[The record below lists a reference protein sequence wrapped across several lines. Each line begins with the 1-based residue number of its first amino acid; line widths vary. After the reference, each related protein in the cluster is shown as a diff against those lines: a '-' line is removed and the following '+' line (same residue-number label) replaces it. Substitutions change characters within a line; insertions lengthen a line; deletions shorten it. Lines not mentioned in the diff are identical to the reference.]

1 MEVAVP
7 ETTGWKAIDL
17 QRLLSG
23 IVGGIL
29 VIVIVAFFALAWGG
43 AQQLIEPEVERQL
56 RERASSVAAVTDAT
70 VQGAVR
76 DLEMLVI
83 SPAVIDVAVRGA
95 ARARQ
100 LGLDRV
106 SLGEAER
113 RMAEMRSLQIDPEV
127 DRHLAG
133 VVERSMFAELF
144 VTDRSGFVVAG
155 SGLTTDFVQS
165 DEVWWQEAFSGLA
178 HVSGVERDES
188 TSAVSV
194 SISWPVVGT
203 GGAMTGVV
211 KGVLD
216 LGRLRP
222 NLNQLA
228 QGWGYVQVVDE
239 YGRLISDPN
248 EDNLLEP
255 HPDLAVLAETGVLRS
270 TSSDGE
276 PIVGMA
282 RRAFDN
288 RWQVIYWVPEDQAFA
303 ILRSVRTAILI
314 GGFVALLTA
323 LVGIIIAG
331 YWIRRQVGRP
341 VSQVVSAADQV
352 GGGDLRVSIMEMG
365 RGEVRRLCVAVQQM
379 IDRLSELVGSLHEAS
394 YHTRTRSEE
403 IATAVEQ
410 LSAGA
415 EEMTST
421 LARLTGEAA
430 EHSET
435 IQEVNAQMEALGSAA
450 RDLAQGA
457 ETSTQRSR
465 ELLGVAER
473 NRERLREGHTQV
485 EQMAERSDQAT
496 SRLLEFVEASRRF
509 GDFVDL
515 IKQFARRTNLLA
527 LNAAIEAARAGAE
540 ARGFGVLADE
550 IRKLA
555 NQAGDAADSA
565 QEATDTV
572 LGQLESTREALEETR
587 ETTHAIGA
595 VVESMEEGF
604 DTVTEV
610 MSEAEGW
617 ADRVAAISSE
627 VDASVGATAG
637 RLGSVAT
644 GFTDFAAAMEE
655 LAAGMEEQNASTE
668 EIAAAVNAL
677 SSSALELAGLA
688 GVFTVEGHTSAD
700 VEEVHT
706 QEEERAAPGDVPA
719 AVA

>member
-1 MEVAVP
+1 VP
-7 ETTGWKAIDL
+7 KTTGWKAVDL

-23 IVGGIL
+23 IVGAAL
-29 VIVIVAFFALAWGG
+29 VIIIVAFFSLAWGG
-43 AQQLIEPEVERQL
+43 AQQLIDPEVERQL
-56 RERASSVAAVTDAT
+56 RERASAVAAVTDAT

-83 SPAVIDVAVRGA
+83 SPAVIDAATSGA

-106 SLGEAER
+106 SLAEAER
-113 RMAEMRSLQIDPEV
+113 RMAETRSLRIDPDV

-133 VVERSMFAELF
+133 VVERSLFAELF
-144 VTDRSGFVVAG
+144 VTDRSGLVVAG
-155 SGLTTDFVQS
+155 SGVTTDFVQS
-165 DEVWWQEAFSGLA
+165 DEAWWQEAFSGLA
-178 HVSGVERDES
+178 HVSGVELDES
-188 TSAVSV
+188 TGTVSV
-194 SISWPVVGT
+194 SISWPVTGS
-203 GGAMTGVV
+203 GGAVVGVV

-239 YGRLISDPN
+239 GGRLISDPDA
-248 EDNLLEP
+248 DNLLEP
-255 HPDLAVLAETGVLRS
+255 HPDPAALARTGVLRS
-270 TSSDGE
+270 RSRAGE

-288 RWQVIYWVPEDQAFA
+288 RWQVVYWVPEDQAFA
-303 ILRSVRTAILI
+303 ILRSVRRAILI
-314 GGFVALLTA
+314 GCFVALLTA
-323 LVGIIIAG
+323 LVGIIITG
-331 YWIRRQVGRP
+331 FWISRQVGQP
-341 VSQVVSAADQV
+341 VKNVVSAADIV
-352 GGGDLRVSIMEMG
+352 GGGDLRVRITEMG

-421 LARLTGEAA
+421 LARLTGEAS

-457 ETSTQRSR
+457 ETATERSR
-465 ELLGVAER
+465 ELLGVAQR

-485 EQMAERSDQAT
+485 DQMAERSDMAT
-496 SRLLEFVEASRRF
+496 TRLLEFVDASRHF

-555 NQAGDAADSA
+555 NQAGEAADSA
-565 QEATDTV
+565 QETTDNV
-572 LGQLESTREALEETR
+572 LGQVESTRQALEETR
-587 ETTHAIGA
+587 ETTRAIGK
-595 VVESMEEGF
+595 VVESMERGF

-677 SSSALELAGLA
+677 SSSALELAEVAGL
-688 GVFTVEGHTSAD
+688 FTVEGHASPD

-706 QEEERAAPGDVPA
+706 KPEEAAEPEDVSA

>member
-1 MEVAVP
+1 MP
-7 ETTGWKAIDL
+7 ETTGWKALDL

-23 IVGGIL
+23 FVGAVL
-29 VIVIVAFFALAWGG
+29 VIIIVAFFSLAWGG

-56 RERASSVAAVTDAT
+56 RERTSSVAAVTDAT
-70 VQGAVR
+70 VQSAVR

-83 SPAVIDVAVRGA
+83 SPAVIDAAVRGA

-113 RMAEMRSLQIDPEV
+113 RMAETRSLQIDPEV

-133 VVERSMFAELF
+133 IVERSLFAELI
-144 VTDRSGFVVAG
+144 VTDRNGFVVAA
-155 SGLTTDFVQS
+155 SGLTTDLAQS
-165 DEVWWQEAFSGLA
+165 DEAWWQEAFAGLA
-178 HVSGVERDES
+178 HFSGVELDES
-188 TSAVSV
+188 TGTISV
-194 SISWPVVGT
+194 SIAWPVAGS
-203 GGAMTGVV
+203 GGALVGVV
-211 KGVLD
+211 KGVVD

-239 YGRLISDPN
+239 AGRLISDPN

-255 HPDLAVLAETGVLRS
+255 HPDLAVLAGSGVVRS
-270 TSSDGE
+270 RSRDGE
-276 PIVGMA
+276 SIVGMA

-288 RWQVIYWVPEDQAFA
+288 RWQVIYWVPEAQAFA
-303 ILRSVRTAILI
+303 VLHSVRKAILI

-323 LVGIIIAG
+323 LVGILIAG
-331 YWIRRQVGRP
+331 FWISRQVSQP
-341 VSQVVSAADQV
+341 VKNVVSAADKV
-352 GGGDLRVSIMEMG
+352 GGGELRVRIQEMG
-365 RGEVRRLCVAVQQM
+365 RGEVRRLCIAVQQM

-415 EEMTST
+415 EEMTGT
-421 LARLTGEAA
+421 LARLTGEAS

-457 ETSTQRSR
+457 ETATERSR
-465 ELLGVAER
+465 ELLGVAQR
-473 NRERLREGHTQV
+473 NRERLREGHAQV
-485 EQMAERSDQAT
+485 GQMAERSDMAT
-496 SRLLEFVEASRRF
+496 SRLLEFVDASRQF

-565 QEATDTV
+565 QHTTDSV
-572 LGQLESTREALEETR
+572 LGQVESTRQALEETR
-587 ETTHAIGA
+587 ETTRAIGT
-595 VVESMEEGF
+595 VVESMEKGF

-610 MSEAEGW
+610 MREAEGW

-627 VDASVGATAG
+627 VDASVAATAG

-677 SSSALELAGLA
+677 NSSAYELAGLA
-688 GVFTVEGHTSAD
+688 GVFTVEGHTSPH
-700 VEEVHT
+700 VEEVHEQ
-706 QEEERAAPGDVPA
+706 QEGKAEPKDVPA

>member
-1 MEVAVP
+1 MP
-7 ETTGWKAIDL
+7 ETTGWKAVDL
-17 QRLLSG
+17 QLLLSG
-23 IVGGIL
+23 IVGGAL
-29 VIVIVAFFALAWGG
+29 VIVIGAFFALAWSGTG
-43 AQQLIEPEVERQL
+43 QVTRPDVERQL
-56 RERASSVAAVTDAT
+56 QERASSAAAVTDAT

-83 SPAVIDVAVRGA
+83 STVVIDAADSGA

-106 SLGEAER
+106 SLDEAER
-113 RMAEMRSLQIDPEV
+113 RMAETRSLQIDPEV
-127 DRHLAG
+127 DLLLVG
-133 VVERSMFAELF
+133 VVERSMFAEVF
-144 VTDRSGFVVAG
+144 VTDRNGFVVAG
-155 SGLTTDFVQS
+155 SSPTSDFVQS
-165 DEVWWQEAFSGLA
+165 DELWWQEAVSGLA
-178 HVSGVERDES
+178 HVSEAEFDES
-188 TSAVSV
+188 TNTVSI
-194 SISWPVVGT
+194 SISWPVAGS
-203 GGAMTGVV
+203 GGAIVGVV

-216 LGRLRP
+216 LNRLRP
-222 NLNQLA
+222 SFDELA
-228 QGWGYVQVVDE
+228 QGWGYVQIVDQV
-239 YGRLISDPN
+239 GRVISDSN
-248 EDNLLEP
+248 EDRLLEP
-255 HPDLAVLAETGVLRS
+255 HPDQAVLTGEGVLGS
-270 TSSDGE
+270 AATDDE
-276 PIVGMA
+276 PLVGMA
-282 RRAFDN
+282 ATAFDG
-288 RWQVIYWVPEDQAFA
+288 RWQIFYWVPEDDAYA
-303 ILRSVRTAILI
+303 ILRTMRRAILV
-314 GGFVALLTA
+314 GGLLALLTA
-323 LVGIIIAG
+323 LVGILVAG
-331 YWIRRQVGRP
+331 YWIRRQIGQPVGT
-341 VSQVVSAADQV
+341 VVSAADKV
-352 GGGDLRVSIMEMG
+352 GGGDLRVSIVEMG
-365 RGEVRRLCVAVQQM
+365 RGEVRKLCAAVQHM
-379 IDRLSELVGSLHEAS
+379 IDRLSELVVSLHEAS

-421 LARLTGEAA
+421 LARLTGEAS

-473 NRERLREGHTQV
+473 NRERLRDGHTQV
-485 EQMAERSDQAT
+485 EQMAERSDLAT
-496 SRLLEFVEASRRF
+496 SRLLEFIDASHRF

-555 NQAGDAADSA
+555 NQAGEAADNA
-565 QEATDTV
+565 QEATDSV
-572 LGQLESTREALEETR
+572 LGQLESTRQALEETR
-587 ETTHAIGA
+587 EATHTIGS
-595 VVESMEEGF
+595 VVASMEEGF

-677 SSSALELAGLA
+677 NSSALELAGLA
-688 GVFTVEGHTSAD
+688 GFFTVEGHTSAD
-700 VEEVHT
+700 VEEAHT
-706 QEEERAAPGDVPA
+706 QEEETAEPEDVPA

>member
-1 MEVAVP
+1 MP
-7 ETTGWKAIDL
+7 ETTSWKAVDL

-23 IVGGIL
+23 IAGAVV
-29 VIVIVAFFALAWGG
+29 VIVILAFFSLAWGG
-43 AQQLIEPEVERQL
+43 AQQLIAPEVERQL
-56 RERASSVAAVTDAT
+56 RERAGAVAAVTEAT
-70 VQGAVR
+70 VQGAVSE
-76 DLEMLVI
+76 LEMLVI
-83 SPAVIDVAVRGA
+83 SPAVIDASVRGA

-113 RMAEMRSLQIDPEV
+113 RMADTRSIQIDPEV
-127 DRHLAG
+127 DRNLAG
-133 VVERSMFAELF
+133 VVERSFYAELI
-144 VTDRSGFVVAG
+144 VTDRNGFVVAG
-155 SGLTTDFVQS
+155 SGTTTDFVQS
-165 DEVWWQEAFSGLA
+165 DELWWQEAFSGLA
-178 HVSGVERDES
+178 YVSGVEFDES
-188 TSAVSV
+188 TGTVSV
-194 SISWPVVGT
+194 SIAWPVAGA
-203 GGAMTGVV
+203 GGAVVGVV

-216 LGRLRP
+216 LRRLRP
-222 NLNQLA
+222 KLNQLA
-228 QGWGYVQVVDE
+228 LGWGYVQVVDDA
-239 YGRLISDPN
+239 GRLISDPN
-248 EDNLLEP
+248 PDNLLQP
-255 HPDLAVLAETGVLRS
+255 HPDPAVLAEEGVIRS
-270 TSSDGE
+270 TSSAGE

-282 RRAFDN
+282 RAVFDN
-288 RWQVIYWVPEDQAFA
+288 RWHVVYWVPEEQAFTVLRSMRRA
-303 ILRSVRTAILI
+303 ILY

-331 YWIRRQVGRP
+331 FWVSRQVGQP
-341 VSQVVSAADQV
+341 VKNLVSAADRV
-352 GGGDLRVSIMEMG
+352 GSGDLRVRIAEMG

-415 EEMTST
+415 EEMTGT
-421 LARLTGEAA
+421 LARLTGEAS

-435 IQEVNAQMEALGSAA
+435 IQEVNAQMEALGTAA

-457 ETSTQRSR
+457 ETSTGRSR
-465 ELLGVAER
+465 ELLGVAQR

-485 EQMAERSDQAT
+485 EQMAERSAMAT
-496 SRLLEFVEASRRF
+496 TRLLEFVEASRQF

-555 NQAGDAADSA
+555 NQAGEAADTA
-565 QEATDTV
+565 QQTTEDV
-572 LGQLESTREALEETR
+572 LGEVESTRQALEETR
-587 ETTHAIGA
+587 EATRAIGT
-595 VVESMEEGF
+595 VVESMERGF

-627 VDASVGATAG
+627 VEASVGATAG

-655 LAAGMEEQNASTE
+655 LAAGMQEQNASTE

-677 SSSALELAGLA
+677 STSALELAEVAGL
-688 GVFTVEGHTSAD
+688 FNVEGHASPD

-706 QEEERAAPGDVPA
+706 EAEETAEAEDVSA

>member
-1 MEVAVP
+1 MP
-7 ETTGWKAIDL
+7 ETTGWKAVDL

-23 IVGGIL
+23 IVGIVL
-29 VIVIVAFFALAWGG
+29 VIVILAFFSLAWGG

-56 RERASSVAAVTDAT
+56 RERVGAVAAVTDAT
-70 VQGAVR
+70 VQSAVR

-83 SPAVIDVAVRGA
+83 SPLVIDAAVGGA
-95 ARARQ
+95 TRARQ

-106 SLGEAER
+106 SVDEAER
-113 RMAEMRSLQIDPEV
+113 RMAETRSLRIDSEV

-133 VVERSMFAELF
+133 VVERSLFAELI
-144 VTDRSGFVVAG
+144 VTDRNGYVVAG
-155 SGLTTDFVQS
+155 SGMPTDFVQS
-165 DEVWWQEAFSGLA
+165 DEAWWRDAYSGLG

-188 TSAVSV
+188 TGTVSV
-194 SISWPVVGT
+194 SISWPVAGA
-203 GGAMTGVV
+203 GGAMVGVV

-222 NLNQLA
+222 SLNQLA
-228 QGWGYVQVVDE
+228 QGWGYVQVVDDG
-239 YGRLISDPN
+239 GRLISDP
-248 EDNLLEP
+248 EEENLLEL
-255 HPDLAVLAETGVLRS
+255 HPDPAVLTDTAVVRS
-270 TSSDGE
+270 TSSEGE
-276 PIVGMA
+276 PIIGMTS
-282 RRAFDN
+282 RAFDN
-288 RWQVIYWVPEDQAFA
+288 RWQVVYWVPEEQAFA
-303 ILRSVRTAILI
+303 VLRSVKRAILI

-323 LVGIIIAG
+323 LMGILIAG
-331 YWIRRQVGRP
+331 FWVSRQVGQP
-341 VSQVVSAADQV
+341 VKNVASVADKV
-352 GGGDLRVSIMEMG
+352 GGGDLRVRIVEMG
-365 RGEVRRLCVAVQQM
+365 RGEVRKLCIAVQQM
-379 IDRLSELVGSLHEAS
+379 IDQLSELVGSLHEAS

-421 LARLTGEAA
+421 LARLTGEAS

-457 ETSTQRSR
+457 ETSTERSR
-465 ELLGVAER
+465 ELLGVAQR
-473 NRERLREGHTQV
+473 NRERLREGHAQV
-485 EQMAERSDQAT
+485 EQMAERSDMAT
-496 SRLLEFVEASRRF
+496 TRLLEFVEASRQF

-555 NQAGDAADSA
+555 NQAGEAADSA
-565 QEATDTV
+565 QETTDNV
-572 LGQLESTREALEETR
+572 LGEVESTRQALEETR
-587 ETTHAIGA
+587 ETTRAIGT
-595 VVESMEEGF
+595 VVESMERGF

-655 LAAGMEEQNASTE
+655 LAAGMQEQNASTE
-668 EIAAAVNAL
+668 EIAAAVTAL
-677 SSSALELAGLA
+677 SSSALELAEVA
-688 GVFTVEGHTSAD
+688 GVFTVEGRTTPD

-706 QEEERAAPGDVPA
+706 KPEEKAEPEDVSA

>member
-1 MEVAVP
+1 VP
-7 ETTGWKAIDL
+7 KTTGWKAVDL

-23 IVGGIL
+23 IVGAAL
-29 VIVIVAFFALAWGG
+29 VIIIVAFFSLAWGG
-43 AQQLIEPEVERQL
+43 AQQLIDPEVERQL
-56 RERASSVAAVTDAT
+56 RERASAVAAVTDAT

-83 SPAVIDVAVRGA
+83 SPAVIDAATSGA

-113 RMAEMRSLQIDPEV
+113 RMAETRSLRIDPDV

-133 VVERSMFAELF
+133 VVERSLFAELF
-144 VTDRSGFVVAG
+144 VTDRSGLVVAG
-155 SGLTTDFVQS
+155 SGVTTDFVQS
-165 DEVWWQEAFSGLA
+165 DEAWWQEAFSGLA
-178 HVSGVERDES
+178 HVSGVELDES
-188 TSAVSV
+188 TGTVSV
-194 SISWPVVGT
+194 SISWPVTGS
-203 GGAMTGVV
+203 GGAVVGVV

-239 YGRLISDPN
+239 GGRLISDPDA
-248 EDNLLEP
+248 DNLLEP
-255 HPDLAVLAETGVLRS
+255 HPDPAALAGTGVLRS
-270 TSSDGE
+270 RSRAGE

-282 RRAFDN
+282 RRTFDN
-288 RWQVIYWVPEDQAFA
+288 RWQVVYWVPEDQAFA
-303 ILRSVRTAILI
+303 ILRSVRRAILI
-314 GGFVALLTA
+314 GCFVALLTA
-323 LVGIIIAG
+323 LVGIIITG
-331 YWIRRQVGRP
+331 FWISRQVGQP
-341 VSQVVSAADQV
+341 VKNVVSAADIV
-352 GGGDLRVSIMEMG
+352 GGGDLRVRITEMG

-421 LARLTGEAA
+421 LARLTGEAS

-457 ETSTQRSR
+457 ETATERSR
-465 ELLGVAER
+465 ELLGVAQR

-485 EQMAERSDQAT
+485 DQMAERSDMAT
-496 SRLLEFVEASRRF
+496 TRLLEFVDASRHF

-555 NQAGDAADSA
+555 NQAGEAADSA
-565 QEATDTV
+565 QETTDNV
-572 LGQLESTREALEETR
+572 LGQVESTRQALEETR
-587 ETTHAIGA
+587 ETTRAIGK
-595 VVESMEEGF
+595 VVESMERGF

-677 SSSALELAGLA
+677 SSSALELAEVAGL
-688 GVFTVEGHTSAD
+688 FTVEGHASPD

-706 QEEERAAPGDVPA
+706 KPEEAAEPEDVSA

>member
-1 MEVAVP
+1 MP
-7 ETTGWKAIDL
+7 ETTGWKAVDL
-17 QRLLSG
+17 QRLLSL
-23 IVGGIL
+23 IVGGVLLVAIL
-29 VIVIVAFFALAWGG
+29 IFFALAWEG
-43 AQQLIEPEVERQL
+43 AQQLTEPEVERQL
-56 RERASSVAAVTDAT
+56 RERASAVSAVTDAT
-70 VQGAVR
+70 LQGAVS
-76 DLEMLVI
+76 DLELLVI
-83 SPAVIDVAVRGA
+83 SPAVIDAAVRGA

-100 LGLDRV
+100 SGLDRL

-113 RMAEMRSLQIDPEV
+113 RMAETRSLEVDAEV

-133 VVERSMFAELF
+133 AVERSLFAELF
-144 VTDRSGFVVAG
+144 VTDRNGYVVAG
-155 SGLTTDFVQS
+155 SGPTSDFVQS
-165 DEVWWQEAFSGLA
+165 DEAWWQEAFSGLA
-178 HVSGVERDES
+178 HVSGVELDES
-188 TSAVSV
+188 TGTVSV
-194 SISWPVVGT
+194 SIAWPVVGG
-203 GGAMTGVV
+203 GGAVVGVA
-211 KGVLD
+211 KGILD

-222 NLNQLA
+222 SLNQLA

-239 YGRLISDPN
+239 GARLISDPD

-255 HPDLAVLAETGVLRS
+255 HPDPAALAGTGVLRS
-270 TSSDGE
+270 RSSDGE
-276 PIVGMA
+276 PTVGIA
-282 RRAFDN
+282 RPAFGN
-288 RWQVIYWVPEDQAFA
+288 RWQVIYWVPERQAFA
-303 ILRSVRTAILI
+303 MLRSARRAILI
-314 GGFVALLTA
+314 GGSLALLAA
-323 LVGIIIAG
+323 LAAIIVTG
-331 YWIRRQVGRP
+331 YWIRRQIGEP
-341 VSQVVSAADQV
+341 VSQVVSAADRV
-352 GGGDLRVSIMEMG
+352 GAGDLRVRISEMG
-365 RGEVRRLCVAVQQM
+365 RGEVRKLCAAVQQM
-379 IDRLSELVGSLHEAS
+379 IDRLSELVVSLHEAS
-394 YHTRTRSEE
+394 GHTRTRSEE
-403 IATAVEQ
+403 IASAVEQ

-421 LARLTGEAA
+421 LARLTGEAS

-457 ETSTQRSR
+457 EASTQRSR
-465 ELLGVAER
+465 ELLGVAQR
-473 NRERLREGHTQV
+473 NRERLREGHSQV
-485 EQMAERSDQAT
+485 EQMAERSDLAT

-509 GDFVDL
+509 ADFVDL

-555 NQAGDAADSA
+555 NQAGDAANSA

-595 VVESMEEGF
+595 VVKSMEKGF

-610 MSEAEGW
+610 MSETEGW

-627 VDASVGATAG
+627 VDASVGATAS
-637 RLGSVAT
+637 RLASVAA
-644 GFTDFAAAMEE
+644 GFTDFAAAMEQ

-677 SSSALELAGLA
+677 NSSALELAGLA
-688 GVFTVEGHTSAD
+688 AVFTVEGQTSAD
-700 VEEVHT
+700 AEEVRT
-706 QEEERAAPGDVPA
+706 QDEETTEPKDVPA

>member
-1 MEVAVP
+1 VP

-17 QRLLSG
+17 QRLLYMILG
-23 IVGGIL
+23 AAL
-29 VIVIVAFFALAWGG
+29 VIVIGTFFALAWSG
-43 AQQLIEPEVERQL
+43 ASRLIEPEVERQL
-56 RERASSVAAVTDAT
+56 RERSSSAAALTDGT

-83 SPAVIDVAVRGA
+83 SPGVIDAAVRGA
-95 ARARQ
+95 ARVRQ
-100 LGLDRV
+100 LGLNRV
-106 SLGEAER
+106 SMGEAER
-113 RMAEMRSLQIDPEV
+113 RMAETRSLQVDPDL
-127 DRHLAG
+127 DRQLAG
-133 VVERSMFAELF
+133 VVERSMFAEMF
-144 VTDRSGFVVAG
+144 VTDRNGFVVAG
-155 SGLTTDFVQS
+155 SGSTSDFVQS
-165 DEVWWQEAFSGLA
+165 DEVWWQEAVSGLA
-178 HVSGVERDES
+178 HVSDAEIDES
-188 TSAVSV
+188 TNTVAI
-194 SISWPVVGT
+194 SIAWPVTGT
-203 GGAMTGVV
+203 GGTIVGVV

-222 NLNQLA
+222 TLSQLA
-228 QGWGYVQVVDE
+228 QGWGYAQVVDQA
-239 YGRLISDPN
+239 GRLISDPTA
-248 EDNLLEP
+248 EGLLEP
-255 HPDLAVLAETGVLRS
+255 YPDPAVLTGHGLLRS
-270 TSSDGE
+270 TSPDGE
-276 PIVGMA
+276 PIVGMVA
-282 RRAFDN
+282 SAFEG
-288 RWQVIYWVPEDQAFA
+288 RWRIIYWVPEDEAYSILRTVRRA
-303 ILRSVRTAILI
+303 ILVGVFL
-314 GGFVALLTA
+314 ALLTA
-323 LVGIIIAG
+323 LVGVLAAG
-331 YWIRRQVGRP
+331 FWIRRQVGQP
-341 VSQVVSAADQV
+341 VSEVVRAADKV
-352 GGGDLRVSIMEMG
+352 GGGDLRVGITEMG

-379 IDRLSELVGSLHEAS
+379 IDRLSELVVSLHEAS
-394 YHTRTRSEE
+394 DHTRTRSEE

-421 LARLTGEAA
+421 LARLTGEAS

-485 EQMAERSDQAT
+485 AQMAERSELAT
-496 SRLLEFVEASRRF
+496 SRLLEFVDASRRF
-509 GDFVDL
+509 ADFVDL

-555 NQAGDAADSA
+555 NQAGDAANSA
-565 QEATDTV
+565 QEATDGI
-572 LGQLESTREALEETR
+572 LGRLESTRQALEETR
-587 ETTHAIGA
+587 ESTRAIGA
-595 VVESMEEGF
+595 VVKSMEKGF

-610 MSEAEGW
+610 MSETEGW

-637 RLGSVAT
+637 RLASVAA

-677 SSSALELAGLA
+677 NSSALELAGLA
-688 GVFTVEGHTSAD
+688 GVFTVEGHTVPD

-706 QEEERAAPGDVPA
+706 QEEEKAEPDDVPA

>member
-1 MEVAVP
+1 VP
-7 ETTGWKAIDL
+7 ETTGWKAVDL
-17 QRLLSG
+17 QRLLSL
-23 IVGGIL
+23 IVGGVLLVAIL
-29 VIVIVAFFALAWGG
+29 IFFALAWEG
-43 AQQLIEPEVERQL
+43 AQQLTEPEVERQL
-56 RERASSVAAVTDAT
+56 RERASAVSAVTDAT
-70 VQGAVR
+70 LQGAVS
-76 DLEMLVI
+76 DLELLVI
-83 SPAVIDVAVRGA
+83 SPAVIDAAVRGA

-100 LGLDRV
+100 SGLDRL

-113 RMAEMRSLQIDPEV
+113 RMAETRSLEVDAEV

-133 VVERSMFAELF
+133 AVERSLFAELF
-144 VTDRSGFVVAG
+144 VTDRNGYVVAG
-155 SGLTTDFVQS
+155 SGPTSDFVQS
-165 DEVWWQEAFSGLA
+165 DEAWWQEAFSGLA
-178 HVSGVERDES
+178 HVSGVELDES
-188 TSAVSV
+188 TGTVSV
-194 SISWPVVGT
+194 SIAWPVVGG
-203 GGAMTGVV
+203 GGAVVGVA
-211 KGVLD
+211 KGILD

-222 NLNQLA
+222 SLNQLA

-239 YGRLISDPN
+239 GARLISDPD

-255 HPDLAVLAETGVLRS
+255 HPDPAALAGTGVLRS
-270 TSSDGE
+270 RSSDGE
-276 PIVGMA
+276 PTVGIA
-282 RRAFDN
+282 RPAFGN
-288 RWQVIYWVPEDQAFA
+288 RWQVIYWVPERQAFA
-303 ILRSVRTAILI
+303 MLRSARRAILI
-314 GGFVALLTA
+314 GGSLALLAA
-323 LVGIIIAG
+323 LAAIIVTG
-331 YWIRRQVGRP
+331 YWIRRQIGEP
-341 VSQVVSAADQV
+341 VSQVVS
-352 GGGDLRVSIMEMG
+352 G
-365 RGEVRRLCVAVQQM
+365 
-379 IDRLSELVGSLHEAS
+379 
-394 YHTRTRSEE
+394 HTRTRSEE
-403 IATAVEQ
+403 IASAVEQ

-421 LARLTGEAA
+421 LARLTGEAS

-457 ETSTQRSR
+457 EASTQRSR
-465 ELLGVAER
+465 ELLGVAQR
-473 NRERLREGHTQV
+473 NRERLREGHSQV
-485 EQMAERSDQAT
+485 EQMAERSDLAT

-509 GDFVDL
+509 ADFVDL

-555 NQAGDAADSA
+555 NQAGDAANSA

-595 VVESMEEGF
+595 VVKSMEKGF

-610 MSEAEGW
+610 MSETEGW

-627 VDASVGATAG
+627 VDASVGATAS
-637 RLGSVAT
+637 RLASVAA
-644 GFTDFAAAMEE
+644 GFTDFAAAMEQ

-677 SSSALELAGLA
+677 NSSALELAGLA
-688 GVFTVEGHTSAD
+688 AVFTVEGQTSAD
-700 VEEVHT
+700 AEEVRT
-706 QEEERAAPGDVPA
+706 QDEETTEPKDVPA